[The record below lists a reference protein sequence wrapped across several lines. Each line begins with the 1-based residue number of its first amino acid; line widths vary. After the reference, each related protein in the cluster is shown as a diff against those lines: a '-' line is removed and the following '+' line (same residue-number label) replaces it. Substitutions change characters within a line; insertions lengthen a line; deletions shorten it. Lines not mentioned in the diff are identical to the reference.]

1 MSNLGADQ
9 QTSRRTDN
17 STWHKVCDIVCA
29 AIVCYL
35 CATIMLVGGVKC
47 LCINVLVNQC
57 VFPIGLHRT
66 SGGASGGASD
76 ALMMAD
82 NDGCTDNQVGIYDG
96 MIGGVMADGGSSQD
110 GVRQVGIHVQGWGGF
125 RYPNQ
130 GTVEKPTQTNIISS
144 QTNPIFTKFS
154 NPYACAC
161 VRKSFSGVGGYR
173 YPDYVGWV

>member
-1 MSNLGADQ
+1 MSILRADQ
-9 QTSRRTDN
+9 QTSRRADKGT
-17 STWHKVCDIVCA
+17 SYKVSSIACA
-29 AIVCYL
+29 TMLCYL
-35 CATIMLVGGVKC
+35 CATAMLTGGVKC
-47 LCINVLVNQC
+47 LYINVLDNLC

-82 NDGCTDNQVGIYDG
+82 NDGCTDI
-96 MIGGVMADGGSSQD
+96 
-110 GVRQVGIHVQGWGGF
+110 QVGIHVQGWGGV

-144 QTNPIFTKFS
+144 QTNPISTKFS

-161 VRKSFSGVGGYR
+161 VRKSFSGGGGYR

>member
-1 MSNLGADQ
+1 MSNLRANQ
-9 QTSRRTDN
+9 QTSRRADKGT
-17 STWHKVCDIVCA
+17 SYKVSCIVCV
-29 AIVCYL
+29 IMLCYL

-47 LCINVLVNQC
+47 LYINVLDNLC

-66 SGGASGGASD
+66 SGGASGCVFNAGMS
-76 ALMMAD
+76 
-82 NDGCTDNQVGIYDG
+82 DG
-96 MIGGVMADGGSSQD
+96 MIGGVMADEGSSQE
-110 GVRQVGIHVQGWGGF
+110 GIRQVGIHVQGWGGF

-144 QTNPIFTKFS
+144 QTNPISTKFS

>member
-1 MSNLGADQ
+1 MSILRADK
-9 QTSRRTDN
+9 QTSRRADYN
-17 STWHKVCDIVCA
+17 RWHKVLSIMCVTLL
-29 AIVCYL
+29 CYL
-35 CATIMLVGGVKC
+35 CATIMSVCGVKC

-66 SGGASGGASD
+66 SCGASYGALG

-82 NDGCTDNQVGIYDG
+82 DDGCTNIQVGIYDG
-96 MIGGVMADGGSSQD
+96 MIGDVMADGVSSQD

-130 GTVEKPTQTNIISS
+130 GTVEKPTQTNPIS
-144 QTNPIFTKFS
+144 TKFS

-161 VRKSFSGVGGYR
+161 VRKSFSGGGGYR

>member
-1 MSNLGADQ
+1 MSNLRATQ
-9 QTSRRTDN
+9 QTSRRADK
-17 STWHKVCDIVCA
+17 STSYKVSSIACA
-29 AIVCYL
+29 TMSCYL
-35 CATIMLVGGVKC
+35 CATIMLAGGDKC
-47 LCINVLVNQC
+47 LYTNVLGSQC
-57 VFPIGLHRT
+57 VFPIGLHHT

-82 NDGCTDNQVGIYDG
+82 NDGCTDIQAGIYDG
-96 MIGGVMADGGSSQD
+96 MIGGVMADGGSSQE
-110 GVRQVGIHVQGWGGF
+110 GVRQVGIQTQGWGGF

-144 QTNPIFTKFS
+144 QTNPISTKFS